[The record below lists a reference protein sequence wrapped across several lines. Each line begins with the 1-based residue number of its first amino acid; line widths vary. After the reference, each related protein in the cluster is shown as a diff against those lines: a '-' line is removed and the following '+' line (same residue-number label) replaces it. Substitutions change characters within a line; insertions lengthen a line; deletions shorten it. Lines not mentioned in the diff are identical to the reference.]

1 MKPRIPPTTV
11 YLIPLK
17 TCWGAGVAR
26 PSRFG
31 PSDSTSIALLRDLRH
46 VAAQGR

>member
-17 TCWGAGVAR
+17 TCWGCGERATVSVR
-26 PSRFG
+26 PLDLNFHRFYC
-31 PSDSTSIALLRDLRH
+31 SVCAKAL
-46 VAAQGR
+46 AQR